1 MLIHDNCNKK
11 LVDDCLK
18 RIDFYKKHKNNDIFD
33 DFYHPHLDCFESL
46 IEDWKAEEE
55 NCYAVI
61 MSKYIEDGGK
71 FDPLYVTVRD
81 MLQSGNID

>member
-1 MLIHDNCNKK
+1 MLTHDNCNNK

-33 DFYHPHLDCFESL
+33 DFYRSHLDCFENL
-46 IEDWKAEEE
+46 IEKWKAEAE

-61 MSKYIEDGGK
+61 MSK
-71 FDPLYVTVRD
+71 V
-81 MLQSGNID
+81 M